1 MDERIKEQLQPV
13 KHEQH
18 WMAGSTY
25 RLIIDNINIMIIF
38 HITILLVSYSYCDEE
53 PNTYLT

>member
-1 MDERIKEQLQPV
+1 MDEQIKEQLQPV

-25 RLIIDNINIMIIF
+25 RLIIDNIDIRIIVY
-38 HITILLVSYSYCDEE
+38 ITISLSTNITVRV
-53 PNTYLT
+53 